1 MTAPRSPPSIG
12 ARPCRVLWITDEFPP
27 AVGGT
32 GAIAY
37 QLSNGLARQGLDVQV
52 VTRQT
57 VPPSPLQERCGDV
70 PVRRLPPPGLLKG
83 AGWRAL
89 PLLVRYVMRLARLLV
104 RDARQFDLV
113 IVSGMKII
121 PLAAVPV
128 CRMLGKKTIV
138 RIESPFE
145 ILQPISS
152 ESLSAMHGPAGR
164 LLLQALKRLQAAV
177 LRRATCVVAISTEIT
192 ELLGRPELRHGRV
205 VKIPNAV
212 DVERFKPVSA
222 AAKSAL
228 RAQLG
233 IPPSKSVFVNVGRL
247 TRSKGMLTLMAAW
260 SEIVAR
266 HDDALLVV
274 LGGGKGYWDSCED
287 ELVEYIRTHRLE
299 GHVQLVG
306 PSDRVHEYLQ
316 AADLFISPSE
326 YEGFAL
332 TLLEALSCALPVL
345 STTVGEAAYVV
356 REGRTGFLFPPK
368 DVQALEASLEA
379 AFERRAQ
386 WPEMGREARES
397 ALPFDLTRVSE
408 RYAELCREL
417 VGSGAAPP

>member
-1 MTAPRSPPSIG
+1 MK
-12 ARPCRVLWITDEFPP
+12 PCRVIWITDEFPP
-27 AVGGT
+27 EVGGT

-37 QLSNGLARQGLDVQV
+37 QLSNGLAQQGLDVQV
-52 VTRQT
+52 ITRQT
-57 VPPSPLQERCGDV
+57 VPPSPWQERCGVV
-70 PVRRLPPPGLLKG
+70 PVRRLPPAGLLKG

-89 PLLVRYVMRLARLLV
+89 PLLMRYVVRLARLLM
-104 RDARQFDLV
+104 REAPQFDLV

-152 ESLSAMHGPAGR
+152 ESLNTMHGPVGR
-164 LLLQALKRLQAAV
+164 LLQHALKRLQAAV
-177 LRRATCVVAISTEIT
+177 LRRATCVVAISTEIAA
-192 ELLGRPELRHGRV
+192 LLTRPELRHERV

-222 AAKSAL
+222 AAKAAL

-233 IPPSKSVFVNVGRL
+233 MPASKSVLVNVGRV
-247 TRSKGMLTLMAAW
+247 TRSKGMLTLIAAW

-266 HDDALLVV
+266 YDDVLLVV
-274 LGGGKGYWDSCED
+274 LGGGRGYWDDCED
-287 ELVEYIRTHRLE
+287 EVIEYIRTHRLQ

-316 AADLFISPSE
+316 GADLFVSPSE

-332 TLLEALSCALPVL
+332 TLLEALSCALPVVT
-345 STTVGEAAYVV
+345 TTVGEAAYVV
-356 REGRTGFLFPPK
+356 REGRTGFLCPPK
-368 DVQALEASLEA
+368 DVQALKASLEA
-379 AFERRAQ
+379 ALERRAE

-397 ALPFDLTRVSE
+397 VRQFDLTRVSE
-408 RYAELCREL
+408 RYAELCCEL
-417 VGSGAAPP
+417 VGSGAVR

>member
-1 MTAPRSPPSIG
+1 MK
-12 ARPCRVLWITDEFPP
+12 PCRVIWITDEFPP
-27 AVGGT
+27 EVGGT

-37 QLSNGLARQGLDVQV
+37 QLSNGLAQQGLDVQV
-52 VTRQT
+52 ITRQT
-57 VPPSPLQERCGDV
+57 VPPSPLQELCGVV
-70 PVRRLPPPGLLKG
+70 PVRRLPPAGLLKG

-89 PLLVRYVMRLARLLV
+89 PLLARYVVRLARLLM
-104 RDARQFDLV
+104 REAPQFDLV

-152 ESLSAMHGPAGR
+152 ESLNTMHGPVGR
-164 LLLQALKRLQAAV
+164 LLQHALKRLQAAV
-177 LRRATCVVAISTEIT
+177 LRRATCVVAISTEIAA
-192 ELLGRPELRHGRV
+192 LLTRPELRHERV

-233 IPPSKSVFVNVGRL
+233 MPASKSVLVNVGRV
-247 TRSKGMLTLMAAW
+247 TRSKGMLTLIAAW

-266 HDDALLVV
+266 YDDVLLVV
-274 LGGGKGYWDSCED
+274 LGGGRGYWDDCED
-287 ELVEYIRTHRLE
+287 EVIEYIRAHRLQ

-316 AADLFISPSE
+316 GADLFVSPSE

-332 TLLEALSCALPVL
+332 TLLEALSCALPVVT
-345 STTVGEAAYVV
+345 TTVGEAAYVV
-356 REGRTGFLFPPK
+356 REGRTGFLCPPK
-368 DVQALEASLEA
+368 DVQALKASLEA
-379 AFERRAQ
+379 ALERRAD

-397 ALPFDLTRVSE
+397 VRQFDLTRVSE
-408 RYAELCREL
+408 RYAELCCEL
-417 VGSGAAPP
+417 VGSGAVR

>member
-1 MTAPRSPPSIG
+1 MPPISKQ
-12 ARPCRVLWITDEFPP
+12 PCRVIWITDEFPP

-32 GAIAY
+32 GVIAY

-57 VPPSPLQERCGDV
+57 VPPSPSQERCGDV

-89 PLLVRYVMRLARLLV
+89 PLLMRYVARLARLLM
-104 RDARQFDLV
+104 REAQQFDLV

-128 CRMLGKKTIV
+128 CRMLGKKIIV

-152 ESLSAMHGPAGR
+152 ESLQTMHGPSGR
-164 LLLQALKRLQAAV
+164 LLLKTLKRLQTAV
-177 LRRATCVVAISTEIT
+177 LRSATCVVAISTEIT
-192 ELLGRPELRHGRV
+192 ELLNRPELRHERV

-233 IPPSKSVFVNVGRL
+233 IPPSKSVLVNVGRI
-247 TRSKGMLTLMAAW
+247 TRSKGMLTLIAAW

-266 HDDALLVV
+266 YDDALLLV
-274 LGGGKGYWDSCED
+274 LGGGKGYWDGCED
-287 ELVEYIRTHRLE
+287 EFTEYIRTHGLQ

-306 PSDRVHEYLQ
+306 QSDRVREYLQ
-316 AADLFISPSE
+316 AADLFVSPSE

-332 TLLEALSCALPVL
+332 TLLEALSCALPVVT
-345 STTVGEAAYVV
+345 TTVGEAAYVV
-356 REGRTGFLFPPK
+356 QEGRTGFLCPPK
-368 DVQALEASLEA
+368 DVQALKASLEA
-379 AFERRAQ
+379 ALERRAQ
-386 WPEMGREARES
+386 WPEMGREARAS
-397 ALPFDLTRVSE
+397 ALQFDVNRVSE

-417 VGSGAAPP
+417 VGSGALGRLA

>member
-1 MTAPRSPPSIG
+1 MK
-12 ARPCRVLWITDEFPP
+12 PCRVIWITDEFPP
-27 AVGGT
+27 EVGGT

-37 QLSNGLARQGLDVQV
+37 QLSNGLAQQGLDVQV
-52 VTRQT
+52 ITRQT
-57 VPPSPLQERCGDV
+57 VPPSPWQERCGVV
-70 PVRRLPPPGLLKG
+70 PVRRLPPAGLLKG

-89 PLLVRYVMRLARLLV
+89 PLLMRYVVRLARLLM
-104 RDARQFDLV
+104 REAPQFDLV

-152 ESLSAMHGPAGR
+152 ESLNTMHGPVGR
-164 LLLQALKRLQAAV
+164 LLQHALKRLQAAV
-177 LRRATCVVAISTEIT
+177 LRRATCVVAISTEIAA
-192 ELLGRPELRHGRV
+192 LLTRPELRHERV

-222 AAKSAL
+222 AAKAAL

-233 IPPSKSVFVNVGRL
+233 MPASKSVLVNVGRV
-247 TRSKGMLTLMAAW
+247 TRSKGMLTLIAAW

-266 HDDALLVV
+266 YDDVLLLV
-274 LGGGKGYWDSCED
+274 LGGGRGYWDDCED
-287 ELVEYIRTHRLE
+287 EVIEYIRTHRLQ

-316 AADLFISPSE
+316 GADLFVSPSE

-332 TLLEALSCALPVL
+332 TLLEALSCALPVVT
-345 STTVGEAAYVV
+345 TTVGEAAYVV
-356 REGRTGFLFPPK
+356 REGRTGFLCPPK
-368 DVQALEASLEA
+368 DVQALKASLEA
-379 AFERRAQ
+379 ALERRAE

-397 ALPFDLTRVSE
+397 VRQFDLTRVSE
-408 RYAELCREL
+408 RYAELCCEL
-417 VGSGAAPP
+417 VGSGAVR

>member
-1 MTAPRSPPSIG
+1 LK
-12 ARPCRVLWITDEFPP
+12 PCRVIWITDEFPP
-27 AVGGT
+27 EVGGT

-37 QLSNGLARQGLDVQV
+37 QLSNGLAQQGLDVQV
-52 VTRQT
+52 ITRQT
-57 VPPSPLQERCGDV
+57 VPPSPLQELCGVV
-70 PVRRLPPPGLLKG
+70 PVRRLPPAGLLKG

-89 PLLVRYVMRLARLLV
+89 PLLARYVVRLARLLM
-104 RDARQFDLV
+104 REAPQFDLV

-152 ESLSAMHGPAGR
+152 ESLNTMHGPVGR
-164 LLLQALKRLQAAV
+164 LLQHALKRLQAAV
-177 LRRATCVVAISTEIT
+177 LRRATCVVAISTEIAA
-192 ELLGRPELRHGRV
+192 LLTRPELRHERV

-233 IPPSKSVFVNVGRL
+233 MPASKSVLVNVGRV
-247 TRSKGMLTLMAAW
+247 TRSKGMLTLIAAW

-266 HDDALLVV
+266 YDDVLLLV
-274 LGGGKGYWDSCED
+274 LGGGRGYWDDCED
-287 ELVEYIRTHRLE
+287 EVIEYIRAHRLQ

-316 AADLFISPSE
+316 GADLFVSPSE

-332 TLLEALSCALPVL
+332 TLLEALSCALPVVT
-345 STTVGEAAYVV
+345 TTVGEAAYVV
-356 REGRTGFLFPPK
+356 REGRTGFLCPPK
-368 DVQALEASLEA
+368 DVQALKASLEA
-379 AFERRAQ
+379 ALERRAD

-397 ALPFDLTRVSE
+397 VRQFDLTRVSE
-408 RYAELCREL
+408 RYAELCCEL
-417 VGSGAAPP
+417 VGSGAVR

>member
-1 MTAPRSPPSIG
+1 MQPISKQ
-12 ARPCRVLWITDEFPP
+12 PCRVIWITDEFPP

-32 GAIAY
+32 GVIAY

-89 PLLVRYVMRLARLLV
+89 PLLMRYVVRLARLLM
-104 RDARQFDLV
+104 REAQQFDLV

-128 CRMLGKKTIV
+128 CRMLGKKIVV

-152 ESLSAMHGPAGR
+152 ESLQTMHGPAGR
-164 LLLQALKRLQAAV
+164 LLLQTLKRVQTAV

-192 ELLGRPELRHGRV
+192 ELLNRPELRHERV

-233 IPPSKSVFVNVGRL
+233 IPPTKSVLVNVGRI
-247 TRSKGMLTLMAAW
+247 TRSKGMLTLIAAW

-266 HDDALLVV
+266 YDDALLVV
-274 LGGGKGYWDSCED
+274 LGGGKGYWDGCED
-287 ELVEYIRTHRLE
+287 EFTEYIRTHGLQ

-306 PSDRVHEYLQ
+306 QSDRVREYLQ
-316 AADLFISPSE
+316 AADLFVSPSE

-332 TLLEALSCALPVL
+332 TLLEALSCALPVVT
-345 STTVGEAAYVV
+345 TTVGEAAYVV
-356 REGRTGFLFPPK
+356 QEGRTGFLCPPK
-368 DVQALEASLEA
+368 DVQALKASLQA
-379 AFERRAQ
+379 ALERRAQ
-386 WPEMGREARES
+386 WPEMGREARAS
-397 ALPFDLTRVSE
+397 ALQFDVNRVSE

-417 VGSGAAPP
+417 VGSGAVGRLA

>member
-1 MTAPRSPPSIG
+1 MQPISKQ
-12 ARPCRVLWITDEFPP
+12 PCRVIWITDEFPP

-32 GAIAY
+32 GVIAY

-89 PLLVRYVMRLARLLV
+89 PLLMRYVVRLARLLM
-104 RDARQFDLV
+104 REAQQFDLV

-128 CRMLGKKTIV
+128 CRMLGKKIVV

-152 ESLSAMHGPAGR
+152 ESLQTMHGPAGR
-164 LLLQALKRLQAAV
+164 LLLQTLKRVQTAV

-192 ELLGRPELRHGRV
+192 ELLNRPELRHERV

-233 IPPSKSVFVNVGRL
+233 IPPTKSVLVNVGRI
-247 TRSKGMLTLMAAW
+247 TRSKGMLTLIAAW

-266 HDDALLVV
+266 YDDALLLV
-274 LGGGKGYWDSCED
+274 LGGGKGYWDGCED
-287 ELVEYIRTHRLE
+287 EFTEYIRTHGLQ

-306 PSDRVHEYLQ
+306 QSDRVREYLQ
-316 AADLFISPSE
+316 AADLFVSPSE

-332 TLLEALSCALPVL
+332 TLLEALSCALPVVT
-345 STTVGEAAYVV
+345 TTVGEAAYVV
-356 REGRTGFLFPPK
+356 QEGRTGFLCPPK
-368 DVQALEASLEA
+368 DVQALKASLQA
-379 AFERRAQ
+379 ALERRAQ

-397 ALPFDLTRVSE
+397 ALQFDVTRVSE

-417 VGSGAAPP
+417 VGSGAVGRLA

>member
-1 MTAPRSPPSIG
+1 MQPISKQ
-12 ARPCRVLWITDEFPP
+12 PCRVIWITDEFPP

-32 GAIAY
+32 GVIAY

-89 PLLVRYVMRLARLLV
+89 PLLMRYVVRLARLLM
-104 RDARQFDLV
+104 REAQQFDLV

-128 CRMLGKKTIV
+128 CRMLGKKIVV

-152 ESLSAMHGPAGR
+152 ESLQTMHGPAGR
-164 LLLQALKRLQAAV
+164 LLLQTLKRVQTAV

-192 ELLGRPELRHGRV
+192 ELLNRPELRHERV

-233 IPPSKSVFVNVGRL
+233 IPPTKSVLVNVGRI
-247 TRSKGMLTLMAAW
+247 TRSKGMLTLIAAW

-266 HDDALLVV
+266 YDDALLVV
-274 LGGGKGYWDSCED
+274 LGGGKGYWDGCED
-287 ELVEYIRTHRLE
+287 EFTEYIRTHGLQ

-306 PSDRVHEYLQ
+306 QSDRVREYLQ
-316 AADLFISPSE
+316 AADLFVSPSE

-332 TLLEALSCALPVL
+332 TLLEALSCALPVVT
-345 STTVGEAAYVV
+345 TTVGEAAYVV
-356 REGRTGFLFPPK
+356 QEGRTGFLCPPK
-368 DVQALEASLEA
+368 DVQALKASLQA
-379 AFERRAQ
+379 ALERRAQ

-397 ALPFDLTRVSE
+397 ALQFDVTRVSE

-417 VGSGAAPP
+417 VGSGAVGRLA